1 MPHAIADSD
10 DDGDDID
17 INVGEQEDR
26 GSIAFGLGSNGKHRE
41 GAIGG
46 YDGTNEKSTG
56 STGVSRFEDE
66 AADLI

>member
-17 INVGEQEDR
+17 FVAGEQYDGGR
-26 GSIAFGLGSNGKHRE
+26 GTFGLGSNGKNRE
-41 GAIGG
+41 GAIKA

-56 STGVSRFEDE
+56 STGMR
-66 AADLI
+66 